1 MSAIREKR
9 ELRRRLGSAMDEL
22 EELQLSLGHSY
33 HAFNSTSDPEILE
46 ACILE
51 IAALRRRY
59 SAVLRNIRSMEGD
72 KIKWQLQ

>member
-1 MSAIREKR
+1 MSAAGEKR
-9 ELRRRLGSAMDEL
+9 ELRRRLGLAMGEL

-59 SAVLRNIRSMEGD
+59 SALLRSIKSMEGD
-72 KIKWQLQ
+72 KIKWQSQ